1 MSAWGEALVA
11 VAVVVKALTRLTEPY
26 SRALTRLAFLVAL
39 VMLVAGGYLC
49 GYQCCLTAL
58 ALRSSVSFER
68 LLEDVLVH
76 LNLRHVMLPP
86 L

>member
-1 MSAWGEALVA
+1 MNAWGEALVG
-11 VAVVVKALTRLTEPY
+11 VAVVVKALARLTEPY
-26 SRALTRLAFLVAL
+26 SRALTRFAFLLAL

-49 GYQCCLTAL
+49 GYHCCLTAL

-68 LLEDVLVH
+68 LIEDVMGH